1 MNLHN
6 IGYDKFYQFLALLET
21 SGTAQNFVRDNVIS
35 ILDQSFDQEM
45 CQLSCS
51 LRLFDYM
58 LVIVNKSTRKPLH
71 PILILQLWLSVTCRG
86 S

>member
-1 MNLHN
+1 MTNFTSFWLFLKPLELH
-6 IGYDKFYQFLALLET
+6 
-21 SGTAQNFVRDNVIS
+21 AQNFVRDNVIS